1 MEVVG
6 NVKIGNNVVIGA
18 NTVVTKDIPDNAII
32 VGNPS
37 RIISLDSKKNYSI
50 FYKRIIC

>member
-37 RIISLDSKKNYSI
+37 RIISLDSKKITQYFI
-50 FYKRIIC
+50 RE